1 MENDELT
8 EDERRVL
15 AEMKDN
21 WQRQKSDE
29 KLFWKNI
36 YTAYSFDERVG
47 FWSGVLHRQMR
58 WQPESGLDPY
68 APFSRLWY
76 EDIKEKEPNIDKII
90 DLAFEKT
97 LSWEWSK
104 EEFLRRIGR

>member
-8 EDERRVL
+8 EDERRIL

-36 YTAYSFDERVG
+36 YTAYSFD
-47 FWSGVLHRQMR
+47 W
-58 WQPESGLDPY
+58 W
-68 APFSRLWY
+68 
-76 EDIKEKEPNIDKII
+76 
-90 DLAFEKT
+90 T
-97 LSWEWSK
+97 
-104 EEFLRRIGR
+104 